1 MFPLTTAISWWEMAT
16 IDAIDRR
23 ILHALSRDA
32 RLSVERV
39 AEQVNLSPTP
49 VRRRIR
55 RLEEAGVIRR
65 YTLGVDMKA
74 CGYGLQLFAFI
85 KLQSRDRATIGEF
98 ETRVRRLPEV
108 TSCNLVTGAHD
119 YILGMQLK
127 DMETYN
133 TFLRSTLAELPGV
146 FGIETA
152 VVIGQVKDE
161 VPLPY

>member
-1 MFPLTTAISWWEMAT
+1 MAE
-16 IDAIDRR
+16 IDDIDRK
-23 ILHALSRDA
+23 ILYALSEDA

-39 AEQVNLSPTP
+39 AERVNLSATP

-55 RLEEAGVIRR
+55 QLEEGGIIRR
-65 YTLGVDMKA
+65 YTVDLDMKA

-85 KLQSRDRATIGEF
+85 KLQSRDRATIREF
-98 ETRVRRLPEV
+98 EEQVRSLPQV
-108 TSCNLVTGAHD
+108 TSCNLVTGTHD
-119 YILGMQLK
+119 YILELKLK

-133 TFLRSTLAELPGV
+133 LFLRSTLAELPGV
-146 FGIETA
+146 FGIETS